1 MIDKYKDKES
11 GKEGQ
16 LWVYLAEFFARIGD
30 FETCRDIFE
39 ESIDCRI
46 NGVKTVRDLTIV
58 FNSYLQFE
66 HNMLKLEV
74 NDI

>member
-1 MIDKYKDKES
+1 M
-11 GKEGQ
+11 
-16 LWVYLAEFFARIGD
+16 AEFFARIGD
-30 FETCRDIFE
+30 FETCRYIFE

-74 NDI
+74 DDI